1 MWKAW
6 LGLMKKFFFLSL
18 CASALCLAL
27 PMEAQTL
34 SLDSCR
40 AMALRNNKQLG
51 IARAKQ
57 QAAMNVRKSARTKY
71 LPHIDVAG
79 GWMLSSREISILND
93 EQKSKL
99 SNLGTNAVSSFD
111 GSQVSNLLTD
121 MVQRGVL
128 SPQEAQKYGQ
138 LISTASQP
146 LAEQFAALGNA
157 LGNDIKDAFRT
168 DTRSII
174 LGSVV
179 VNQPVFMGGAI
190 TAANRMADISEKMA
204 TTSIDASEQNVLYD
218 IDQTYW
224 LVVSLKQ
231 KQRLAESY
239 LNLVKKLDE
248 DVNKMIK
255 EGVATRADGL
265 KVDVKVNEAEM
276 TKTQVDN
283 GLSLARM
290 LLCQLCGIQISD
302 RVTLV
307 DETRDDI
314 AVASMNRYNKD
325 MAMES
330 RPELKLLNNAIELS
344 EQSTNIARATMLPQV
359 AITGGYMISNPNLF
373 NGYEKKFGGMWNIGI
388 MVRVP
393 VLDWG
398 DATYKVRAS
407 KIATNIARL
416 TLDEAREK
424 INLQV
429 NQCDYRLKEANKKL
443 ATAQKNIQR
452 AEENLRCANIGFKE
466 GVMDATEVMAAQ
478 TAWLQAKTQKID
490 AQIDVCLGEAA
501 MKKAIGM
508 R

>member
-1 MWKAW
+1 
-6 LGLMKKFFFLSL
+6 MKRFLAL
-18 CASALCLAL
+18 CASALCLVL
-27 PMEAQTL
+27 PLEAQTL

-79 GWMLSSREISILND
+79 GWMLSSREVSILNS
-93 EQKSKL
+93 EQKDKL
-99 SNLGTNAVSSFD
+99 SNLGTIAAGRID
-111 GSQVSNLLTD
+111 GSQVSDFLTQ
-121 MVQRGVL
+121 MVQKGVL
-128 SPQEAQKYGQ
+128 SPAEAQQYGQ
-138 LISTASQP
+138 LASNTTQQ
-146 LAEQFAALGNA
+146 LALFGNNLGEE
-157 LGNDIKDAFRT
+157 IKDAFRT

-174 LGSVV
+174 VGSVV
-179 VNQPVFMGGAI
+179 VNQPIFMGGAI

-204 TTSIDASEQNVLYD
+204 SVSVDASEQNVLYD
-218 IDQTYW
+218 IDNAYW

-231 KQRLAESY
+231 KQRLADSY
-239 LNLVKKLDE
+239 LKLVQKLDD
-248 DVNKMIK
+248 DVKKMIK

-302 RVTLV
+302 KVTLV

-314 AVASMNRYNKD
+314 IVSSNRYNKS
-325 MAMES
+325 MAMDN
-330 RPELKLLNNAIELS
+330 RPELKLLNNAVELS
-344 EQSTNIARATMLPQV
+344 EQTTNIARATMLPQV
-359 AITGGYMISNPNLF
+359 ALTGGYMISNPNLF
-373 NGYEKKFGGMWNIGI
+373 NGYEKKFGGMWNIGVL
-388 MVRVP
+388 VRIP

-424 INLQV
+424 IDLQV

>member
-1 MWKAW
+1 M
-6 LGLMKKFFFLSL
+6 
-18 CASALCLAL
+18 
-27 PMEAQTL
+27 
-34 SLDSCR
+34 
-40 AMALRNNKQLG
+40 AMRNNKQLG

-57 QAAMNVRKSARTKY
+57 QVAMNVRKSARTKY
-71 LPHIDVAG
+71 LPHIDLAG
-79 GWMLSSREISILND
+79 GWMLSSREVSLLNND
-93 EQKSKL
+93 QKNIL
-99 SNLGTNAVSSFD
+99 SNLGTTAAGSIDVS
-111 GSQVSNLLTD
+111 GVSDLLTS
-121 MVQRGVL
+121 MVMKGLL

-138 LISTASQP
+138 MAQGATQQ
-146 LAEQFAALGNA
+146 LANFGNSLGEN
-157 LGNDIKDAFRT
+157 IKDAFRT

-174 LGSVV
+174 VGSVV

-190 TAANRMADISEKMA
+190 TAANRMADINEQMA
-204 TTSIDASEQNVLYD
+204 AIQIDASEQNVLYD
-218 IDQTYW
+218 IDKAYW
-224 LVVSLKQ
+224 LVVSLRQ

-239 LNLVKKLDE
+239 LKLVTKLDE

-290 LLCQLCGIQISD
+290 LLCQLCGMPVSNNI
-302 RVTLV
+302 TLV
-307 DETRDDI
+307 DESRDD
-314 AVASMNRYNKD
+314 VTVVSNRYNKSL
-325 MAMES
+325 AMEN
-330 RPELKLLNNAIELS
+330 RPELKLLDNAVALS
-344 EQSTNIARATMLPQV
+344 EQSTKIARATMLPQV
-359 AITGGYMISNPNLF
+359 AVTGGYMISNPNLF
-373 NGYEKKFGGMWNIGI
+373 NGYEKKFGGMWNVGI

-393 VLDWG
+393 VFDWG

-407 KIATNIARL
+407 KIATTMARM
-416 TLDEAREK
+416 TLDEAREM
-424 INLQV
+424 IDLQV
-429 NQCDYRLKEANKKL
+429 NQCDYQLKEANKKL
-443 ATAQKNIQR
+443 VTAEKNIKR
-452 AEENLRCANIGFKE
+452 AEENLRCANLGFSE

>member
-1 MWKAW
+1 
-6 LGLMKKFFFLSL
+6 MKNFLVL
-18 CASALCLAL
+18 CASALCLVL
-27 PMEAQTL
+27 PLEAQTL

-40 AMALRNNKQLG
+40 AMAMRNNKQLG

-57 QAAMNVRKSARTKY
+57 QVAMNVRKSARTKY
-71 LPHIDVAG
+71 LPHIDLAG
-79 GWMLSSREISILND
+79 GWMLSSREVSLLNND
-93 EQKSKL
+93 QKNIL
-99 SNLGTNAVSSFD
+99 SNLGTTAAGSIDVS
-111 GSQVSNLLTD
+111 GVSDLLTS
-121 MVQRGVL
+121 MVMKGLL

-138 LISTASQP
+138 MAQGATQQLAS
-146 LAEQFAALGNA
+146 FGNSLGEN
-157 LGNDIKDAFRT
+157 IKDAFRT

-174 LGSVV
+174 VGSVV

-190 TAANRMADISEKMA
+190 TAANRMADINEQMA
-204 TTSIDASEQNVLYD
+204 AIQIDASEQNVLYD
-218 IDQTYW
+218 IDKAYW
-224 LVVSLKQ
+224 LVVSLRQ

-239 LNLVKKLDE
+239 LKLVTKLDE

-290 LLCQLCGIQISD
+290 LLCQLCGIPVSNNI
-302 RVTLV
+302 TLV
-307 DETRDDI
+307 DESRDD
-314 AVASMNRYNKD
+314 VTVVTNRYNKSL
-325 MAMES
+325 AMEN
-330 RPELKLLNNAIELS
+330 RPELKLLDNAVALS
-344 EQSTNIARATMLPQV
+344 EQSTKIARATMLPQV

-373 NGYEKKFGGMWNIGI
+373 NGYEKKFGGMWNVGI

-393 VLDWG
+393 VFDWG

-407 KIATNIARL
+407 KIATTMARM
-416 TLDEAREK
+416 TLDEAREM
-424 INLQV
+424 IDLQV
-429 NQCDYRLKEANKKL
+429 NQCDYQLKEANKKL
-443 ATAQKNIQR
+443 VTAEKNIKR
-452 AEENLRCANIGFKE
+452 AEENLRCANLGFSE

>member
-1 MWKAW
+1 M
-6 LGLMKKFFFLSL
+6 
-18 CASALCLAL
+18 
-27 PMEAQTL
+27 
-34 SLDSCR
+34 
-40 AMALRNNKQLG
+40 AMRNNKQLG

-57 QAAMNVRKSARTKY
+57 QVAMNVRKSARTKY
-71 LPHIDVAG
+71 LPHIDLAG
-79 GWMLSSREISILND
+79 GWMLSSREVSLLNND
-93 EQKSKL
+93 QKNIL
-99 SNLGTNAVSSFD
+99 SNLGTTAAGSIDVS
-111 GSQVSNLLTD
+111 GVSDLLTS
-121 MVQRGVL
+121 MVMKGLL

-138 LISTASQP
+138 MAQGATQQ
-146 LAEQFAALGNA
+146 LANFGNSLGEN
-157 LGNDIKDAFRT
+157 IKDAFRT

-174 LGSVV
+174 VGSVV

-190 TAANRMADISEKMA
+190 TAANRMADINEQMA
-204 TTSIDASEQNVLYD
+204 AIQIDASEQNVLYD
-218 IDQTYW
+218 IDKAYW
-224 LVVSLKQ
+224 LVVSLRQ

-239 LNLVKKLDE
+239 LKLVTKLDE

-290 LLCQLCGIQISD
+290 LLCQLCGIPVSNNI
-302 RVTLV
+302 TLV
-307 DETRDDI
+307 DESKDD
-314 AVASMNRYNKD
+314 VTVVSNRYNKSL
-325 MAMES
+325 AMEN
-330 RPELKLLNNAIELS
+330 RPELKLLDNAVALS
-344 EQSTNIARATMLPQV
+344 EQSTKIARATMLPQV
-359 AITGGYMISNPNLF
+359 AVTGGYMISNPNLF
-373 NGYEKKFGGMWNIGI
+373 NGYEKKFGGMWNVGI

-393 VLDWG
+393 VFDWG

-407 KIATNIARL
+407 KIATTMARM
-416 TLDEAREK
+416 TLDEAREM
-424 INLQV
+424 IDLQV
-429 NQCDYRLKEANKKL
+429 NQCDYQLKEANKKL
-443 ATAQKNIQR
+443 VTAEKNIKR
-452 AEENLRCANIGFKE
+452 AEENLRCANLGFSE

>member
-1 MWKAW
+1 
-6 LGLMKKFFFLSL
+6 MKRFLAF
-18 CASALCLAL
+18 CASALCLVL
-27 PMEAQTL
+27 PLEAQTL

-40 AMALRNNKQLG
+40 AMALRNNKQLS

-79 GWMLSSREISILND
+79 GWMLSSREISLLND
-93 EQKSKL
+93 EQKNKL
-99 SNLGTNAVSSFD
+99 SNLGTAAVGSVD
-111 GSQVSNLLTD
+111 VSQVSNIITS
-121 MVQRGVL
+121 MVQKGIL
-128 SPQEAQKYGQ
+128 SPAEAQQYGQ
-138 LISTASQP
+138 MVSGATQ
-146 LAEQFAALGNA
+146 QFAALGNS
-157 LGNDIKDAFRT
+157 LGEKIQDAFRT

-174 LGSVV
+174 VGSVV

-190 TAANRMADISEKMA
+190 TATNRMADISEKMA
-204 TTSIDASEQNVLYD
+204 STSIDASEQNVLYD

-359 AITGGYMISNPNLF
+359 ALTGGFHVSNPNLY
-373 NGYEKKFGGMWNIGI
+373 NGYEKKFGGIWTVGI

-452 AEENLRCANIGFKE
+452 AEENLRCANVGFKE

>member
-1 MWKAW
+1 
-6 LGLMKKFFFLSL
+6 MKNFLVL
-18 CASALCLAL
+18 CASALCLVL
-27 PMEAQTL
+27 PLEAQTL

-40 AMALRNNKQLG
+40 AMAMRNNKQLG
-51 IARAKQ
+51 IARAKRQ
-57 QAAMNVRKSARTKY
+57 VAMNVRKSARTKY
-71 LPHIDVAG
+71 LPHIDLAG
-79 GWMLSSREISILND
+79 GWMLSSREISLLNND
-93 EQKSKL
+93 QKNIL
-99 SNLGTNAVSSFD
+99 SNLGTTAAGSIDVS
-111 GSQVSNLLTD
+111 GVSDLLTS
-121 MVQRGVL
+121 MVMKGLL

-138 LISTASQP
+138 MAQGATQQ
-146 LAEQFAALGNA
+146 LANFGNSLGEN
-157 LGNDIKDAFRT
+157 IKDAFRT

-174 LGSVV
+174 VGSVV

-190 TAANRMADISEKMA
+190 TAANRMADINEQMA
-204 TTSIDASEQNVLYD
+204 AIQIDASEQNVLYD
-218 IDQTYW
+218 IDKAYW
-224 LVVSLKQ
+224 LVVSLRQ

-239 LNLVKKLDE
+239 LKLVTKLDE

-290 LLCQLCGIQISD
+290 LLCQLCGMPVSNNI
-302 RVTLV
+302 TLV
-307 DETRDDI
+307 DESRDD
-314 AVASMNRYNKD
+314 VTVVSNRYNKSL
-325 MAMES
+325 AMEN
-330 RPELKLLNNAIELS
+330 RPELKLLDNAVALS
-344 EQSTNIARATMLPQV
+344 EQSTKIARATMLPQV
-359 AITGGYMISNPNLF
+359 AVTGGYMISNPNLF
-373 NGYEKKFGGMWNIGI
+373 NGYEKKFGGMWNVGI

-393 VLDWG
+393 VFDWG

-407 KIATNIARL
+407 KIATTMARM
-416 TLDEAREK
+416 TLDEAREM
-424 INLQV
+424 IDLQV
-429 NQCDYRLKEANKKL
+429 NQCDYQLKEANKKL
-443 ATAQKNIQR
+443 VTAEKNIKR
-452 AEENLRCANIGFKE
+452 AEENLRCANLGFSE

>member
-1 MWKAW
+1 
-6 LGLMKKFFFLSL
+6 MKRFIAL
-18 CASALCLAL
+18 CASALCLVMPL
-27 PMEAQTL
+27 EAQTL

-57 QAAMNVRKSARTKY
+57 QAATNVRKSARTKY

-79 GWMLSSREISILND
+79 GWMLSSREVSLLNS
-93 EQKSKL
+93 EQKDKL
-99 SNLGTNAVSSFD
+99 SNLGTNAV
-111 GSQVSNLLTD
+111 GKLKVSQASDFLTE
-121 MVQRGVL
+121 MVQKGVL
-128 SPQEAQKYGQ
+128 SPAEAQHYGQ
-138 LISTASQP
+138 LISGATQP
-146 LAEQFAALGNA
+146 LTERLASFGNNLGEE
-157 LGNDIKDAFRT
+157 IKDAFRT
-168 DTRSII
+168 DTRSIFV
-174 LGSVV
+174 GSVV
-179 VNQPVFMGGAI
+179 LNQPIFMGGAI
-190 TAANRMADISEKMA
+190 TAANRMADISEQMA
-204 TTSIDASEQNVLYD
+204 AVSVDASEQDVLYD
-218 IDQTYW
+218 IDNAYW

-231 KQRLAESY
+231 KQRLADSY
-239 LNLVKKLDE
+239 LKLVQKLDD
-248 DVNKMIK
+248 DVKKMIK

-302 RVTLV
+302 KVTLV
-307 DETRDDI
+307 DETKDDL
-314 AVASMNRYNKD
+314 AVASLNRYNKSQ
-325 MAMES
+325 AMES
-330 RPELKLLNNAIELS
+330 RPELKLLNNAVELS
-344 EQSTNIARATMLPQV
+344 EQTTNLARATRLPQV
-359 AITGGYMISNPNLF
+359 ALTGGYTISNPNLF
-373 NGYEKKFGGMWNIGI
+373 NGFEKKFGGMWALGI

-398 DATYKVRAS
+398 DATYKIRAS

-424 INLQV
+424 IDLQV

-443 ATAQKNIQR
+443 VTAQKNIQR
-452 AEENLRCANIGFKE
+452 AEENLRCANVGFKE

-490 AQIDVCLGEAA
+490 AQIDVCLSEAA
-501 MKKAIGM
+501 MKKAIGV

>member
-1 MWKAW
+1 
-6 LGLMKKFFFLSL
+6 MKRFLAL
-18 CASALCLAL
+18 CASTLCFMLTAQ
-27 PMEAQTL
+27 AQTL

-79 GWMLSSREISILND
+79 GWMLSSREVSLLNND
-93 EQKSKL
+93 QKNTL
-99 SNLGTNAVSSFD
+99 STLGTNAIGSVDVSH
-111 GSQVSNLLTD
+111 VSNLLTS
-121 MVQRGVL
+121 MVQKGVL
-128 SPQEAQKYGQ
+128 SPAEAQQYGQ
-138 LISTASQP
+138 LLSGTTQQ
-146 LAEQFAALGNA
+146 LAAYGDALGEK
-157 LGNDIKDAFRT
+157 LQDAFRT

-174 LGSVV
+174 VGSIV
-179 VNQPVFMGGAI
+179 VNQPIFMGGAI

-204 TTSIDASEQNVLYD
+204 NVSIDASEQNVLYD
-218 IDQTYW
+218 IDQAYW

-239 LNLVKKLDE
+239 LKLVKKLDE

-290 LLCQLCGIQISD
+290 LLCQLCGIEISD

-307 DETRDDI
+307 DESKDDL
-314 AVASMNRYNKD
+314 VVMQMNRYNKD

-359 AITGGYMISNPNLF
+359 ALTGGFHVSNPNLY
-373 NGYEKKFGGMWNIGI
+373 NGYEKKFGGIWTVGI

-429 NQCDYRLKEANKKL
+429 NQCDYRLREANKKL
-443 ATAQKNIQR
+443 TTAQKNIQR
-452 AEENLRCANIGFKE
+452 AEENLRCANLGFKE

>member
-1 MWKAW
+1 
-6 LGLMKKFFFLSL
+6 MKRFFVLCAVALSL
-18 CASALCLAL
+18 IL
-27 PMEAQTL
+27 PLEAQTL

-57 QAAMNVRKSARTKY
+57 QVAMNVRKSARTKY

-79 GWMLSSREISILND
+79 GWMLSSREISILNND
-93 EQKSKL
+93 QKSLL
-99 SNLGTNAVSSFD
+99 SNIGTNAV
-111 GSQVSNLLTD
+111 GMVNPSQLTD
-121 MVQRGVL
+121 FLTQLVQKGL
-128 SPQEAQKYGQ
+128 ISPSEAQQFGQ
-138 LISTASQP
+138 MAQGVTQQLSAY
-146 LAEQFAALGNA
+146 GNA
-157 LGNDIKDAFRT
+157 LGENIKDAFRT

-174 LGSVV
+174 VGSVV

-190 TAANRMADISEKMA
+190 TAANRMADITEQMA
-204 TTSIDASEQNVLYD
+204 GIEIDASEQNVLYE
-218 IDQTYW
+218 IDKAYW
-224 LVVSLKQ
+224 LVVSLRQ

-239 LNLVKKLDE
+239 LKLIQKLDD
-248 DVNKMIK
+248 DVKKMIK

-290 LLCQLCGIQISD
+290 LLCQLCGIHAGD
-302 RVTLV
+302 NVTLV
-307 DETRDDI
+307 DEAKDD
-314 AVASMNRYNKD
+314 VSLVPMNKYDKALAN
-325 MAMES
+325 EH
-330 RPELKLLNNAIELS
+330 RPELKLLDNAVELS
-344 EQSTNIARATMLPQV
+344 EQTTKLTRAAMLPQV
-359 AITGGYMISNPNLF
+359 ALTGGYMISNPNLF
-373 NGYEKKFGGMWNIGI
+373 NGYEKKFGGMWNVGI

-393 VLDWG
+393 VFDWG
-398 DATYKVRAS
+398 DGTYKVRAS
-407 KIATNIARL
+407 KVATSIARL

-424 INLQV
+424 IDLQV

-443 ATAQKNIQR
+443 VTAQKNIQR
-452 AEENLRCANIGFKE
+452 AEENLRCANLGFSE

>member
-1 MWKAW
+1 M
-6 LGLMKKFFFLSL
+6 
-18 CASALCLAL
+18 
-27 PMEAQTL
+27 
-34 SLDSCR
+34 
-40 AMALRNNKQLG
+40 AMRNNKQLG

-57 QAAMNVRKSARTKY
+57 QVAMNVRKSARTKY
-71 LPHIDVAG
+71 LPHIDLAG
-79 GWMLSSREISILND
+79 GWMLSSREVSLLNND
-93 EQKSKL
+93 QKNIL
-99 SNLGTNAVSSFD
+99 SNLGTTAAGSIDVS
-111 GSQVSNLLTD
+111 GVSDLLTS
-121 MVQRGVL
+121 MVMKGLL

-138 LISTASQP
+138 MAQGATQQ
-146 LAEQFAALGNA
+146 LANFGNSLGEN
-157 LGNDIKDAFRT
+157 IKDAFRT

-174 LGSVV
+174 VGSVV

-190 TAANRMADISEKMA
+190 TAANRMADINEQMA
-204 TTSIDASEQNVLYD
+204 AIQIDASEQNVLYD
-218 IDQTYW
+218 IDKAYW
-224 LVVSLKQ
+224 LVVSLRQ

-239 LNLVKKLDE
+239 LKLVTKLDE

-290 LLCQLCGIQISD
+290 LLCQLCGIPVSNNI
-302 RVTLV
+302 TLV
-307 DETRDDI
+307 DESRDD
-314 AVASMNRYNKD
+314 VTVVTNRYNKSL
-325 MAMES
+325 AMEN
-330 RPELKLLNNAIELS
+330 RPELKLLDNAVALS
-344 EQSTNIARATMLPQV
+344 EQSTKIARATMLPQV
-359 AITGGYMISNPNLF
+359 AVTGGYMISNPNLF
-373 NGYEKKFGGMWNIGI
+373 NGYEKKFGGMWNVGI

-393 VLDWG
+393 VFDWG

-407 KIATNIARL
+407 KIATTMARM
-416 TLDEAREK
+416 TLDEAREM
-424 INLQV
+424 IDLQV
-429 NQCDYRLKEANKKL
+429 NQCDYQLKEANKKL
-443 ATAQKNIQR
+443 VTAEKNIKR
-452 AEENLRCANIGFKE
+452 AEENLRCANLGFSE

>member
-1 MWKAW
+1 
-6 LGLMKKFFFLSL
+6 MKKFLVL
-18 CASALCLAL
+18 CASALCLVL
-27 PMEAQTL
+27 PLEAQTL

-40 AMALRNNKQLG
+40 AMAMRNNKQLG

-57 QAAMNVRKSARTKY
+57 QVAMNVRKSARTKY
-71 LPHIDVAG
+71 LPHIDLAG
-79 GWMLSSREISILND
+79 GWMLSSREVSLLNND
-93 EQKSKL
+93 QKNIL
-99 SNLGTNAVSSFD
+99 SNLGTTAAGSIDVS
-111 GSQVSNLLTD
+111 GVSDLLTS
-121 MVQRGVL
+121 MVMKGLL

-138 LISTASQP
+138 MAQGATQQ
-146 LAEQFAALGNA
+146 LANFGNSLGEN
-157 LGNDIKDAFRT
+157 IKDAFRT

-174 LGSVV
+174 VGSVV

-190 TAANRMADISEKMA
+190 TAANRMADINEQMA
-204 TTSIDASEQNVLYD
+204 AIQIDASEQNVLYD
-218 IDQTYW
+218 IDKAYW
-224 LVVSLKQ
+224 LVVSLRQ

-239 LNLVKKLDE
+239 LKLVTKLDE

-290 LLCQLCGIQISD
+290 LLCQLCGMPVSNNI
-302 RVTLV
+302 TLV
-307 DETRDDI
+307 DESRDD
-314 AVASMNRYNKD
+314 VTVVSNRYNKSL
-325 MAMES
+325 AMEN
-330 RPELKLLNNAIELS
+330 RPELKLLDNAVALS
-344 EQSTNIARATMLPQV
+344 EQSTKIARATMLPQV
-359 AITGGYMISNPNLF
+359 AVTGGYMISNPNLF
-373 NGYEKKFGGMWNIGI
+373 NGYEKKFGGMWNVGI

-393 VLDWG
+393 VFDWG

-407 KIATNIARL
+407 KIATTMARM
-416 TLDEAREK
+416 TLDEAREM
-424 INLQV
+424 IDLQV
-429 NQCDYRLKEANKKL
+429 NQCDYQLKEANKKL
-443 ATAQKNIQR
+443 VTAEKNIKR
-452 AEENLRCANIGFKE
+452 AEENLRCANLGFSE

>member
-1 MWKAW
+1 
-6 LGLMKKFFFLSL
+6 
-18 CASALCLAL
+18 
-27 PMEAQTL
+27 
-34 SLDSCR
+34 
-40 AMALRNNKQLG
+40 
-51 IARAKQ
+51 
-57 QAAMNVRKSARTKY
+57 
-71 LPHIDVAG
+71 
-79 GWMLSSREISILND
+79 
-93 EQKSKL
+93 
-99 SNLGTNAVSSFD
+99 
-111 GSQVSNLLTD
+111 
-121 MVQRGVL
+121 
-128 SPQEAQKYGQ
+128 
-138 LISTASQP
+138 
-146 LAEQFAALGNA
+146 
-157 LGNDIKDAFRT
+157 
-168 DTRSII
+168 
-174 LGSVV
+174 
-179 VNQPVFMGGAI
+179 MGGAI

-204 TTSIDASEQNVLYD
+204 NTSIDASEQNVLYD
-218 IDQTYW
+218 IDQAYW

-330 RPELKLLNNAIELS
+330 RPELKLLNNAVELS
-344 EQSTNIARATMLPQV
+344 EQTTNIARATMLPQV

-429 NQCDYRLKEANKKL
+429 NQCDYRLREANKKL
-443 ATAQKNIQR
+443 TTAQKNIQR

>member
-1 MWKAW
+1 
-6 LGLMKKFFFLSL
+6 MKRFLAF
-18 CASALCLAL
+18 CASALCLVL
-27 PMEAQTL
+27 PLEAQTL

-57 QAAMNVRKSARTKY
+57 QVAMNVRKSARTKY

-79 GWMLSSREISILND
+79 GWMLSSREVSLLND
-93 EQKSKL
+93 DQKNKL
-99 SNLGTNAVSSFD
+99 SNLGTNAVGSMD
-111 GSQVSNLLTD
+111 VSQVSNFLTE
-121 MVQRGVL
+121 MVQKGVL
-128 SPQEAQKYGQ
+128 SPAEAQKFGQ
-138 LISTASQP
+138 LASGATQQ
-146 LAEQFAALGNA
+146 LAAYGNA
-157 LGNDIKDAFRT
+157 LGEKIKDAFRT

-174 LGSVV
+174 AGSVM

-190 TAANRMADISEKMA
+190 KAANRMADIGEQMA
-204 TTSIDASEQNVLYD
+204 TISVDASEQNVLYD
-218 IDQTYW
+218 IDNAYW

-231 KQRLAESY
+231 KQRLADSY
-239 LNLVKKLDE
+239 LKLVQKLDDDVKK
-248 DVNKMIK
+248 MIS

-290 LLCQLCGIQISD
+290 LLCQLCGININD
-302 RVTLV
+302 KVTLV
-307 DETRDDI
+307 DEAKDELI
-314 AVASMNRYNKD
+314 VVPMNKYSKG
-325 MAMES
+325 MAMDN
-330 RPELKLLNNAIELS
+330 RPELKLLNSAVSLS
-344 EQSTNIARATMLPQV
+344 EQTTTIMRATMLPQV
-359 AITGGYMISNPNLF
+359 ALTGGYMISNPNLY
-373 NGYEKKFGGMWNIGI
+373 NGYEKKFGGMWTVGLL
-388 MVRVP
+388 VRIP

-424 INLQV
+424 IDLQV

-443 ATAQKNIQR
+443 VTAQKNIQR
-452 AEENLRCANIGFKE
+452 AEENLRCANVGFKE

-501 MKKAIGM
+501 MKKAIGV

>member
-1 MWKAW
+1 
-6 LGLMKKFFFLSL
+6 
-18 CASALCLAL
+18 
-27 PMEAQTL
+27 
-34 SLDSCR
+34 
-40 AMALRNNKQLG
+40 
-51 IARAKQ
+51 
-57 QAAMNVRKSARTKY
+57 MNVRKSARTKY

-79 GWMLSSREISILND
+79 GWMLSSREISLLND
-93 EQKSKL
+93 NQKNVL
-99 SNLGTNAVSSFD
+99 SNLGTSAVGVVD
-111 GSQVSNLLTD
+111 PSQLTGMLTS
-121 MVQRGVL
+121 MVQKGL
-128 SPQEAQKYGQ
+128 ISPTEAQQYGQ
-138 LISTASQP
+138 MIQGATQQ
-146 LAEQFAALGNA
+146 LATYGNA
-157 LGNDIKDAFRT
+157 LGENIKEAFRT
-168 DTRSII
+168 DTHSII
-174 LGSVV
+174 AGSVM

-190 TAANRMADISEKMA
+190 MAANRMADITEQMA
-204 TTSIDASEQNVLYD
+204 AVEIDASEQNVLYD
-218 IDQTYW
+218 IDKAYW

-239 LNLVKKLDE
+239 LKLVQKLDE

-290 LLCQLCGIQISD
+290 LLCQLCGIPVSNN
-302 RVTLV
+302 VTLI
-307 DETRDDI
+307 DEAKDDI
-314 AVASMNRYNKD
+314 MVVANKYNKS
-325 MAMES
+325 MAEEN
-330 RPELKLLNNAIELS
+330 RPELKLLDSAVSLS
-344 EQSTNIARATMLPQV
+344 EQTTKIARATMLPQV
-359 AITGGYMISNPNLF
+359 ALTGGYMISNPNVF
-373 NGYEKKFGGMWNIGI
+373 NGYEKKFGGMWTLGLL
-388 MVRVP
+388 VRVP
-393 VLDWG
+393 VFDWG

-407 KIATNIARL
+407 KIATNIARM

-424 INLQV
+424 IDLQV

-443 ATAQKNIQR
+443 VTAQKNIKR
-452 AEENLRCANIGFKE
+452 AEENLRCANLGFSE

>member
-1 MWKAW
+1 M
-6 LGLMKKFFFLSL
+6 
-18 CASALCLAL
+18 
-27 PMEAQTL
+27 
-34 SLDSCR
+34 
-40 AMALRNNKQLG
+40 AMRNNKQLG

-57 QAAMNVRKSARTKY
+57 QVAMNVRKSARTKY
-71 LPHIDVAG
+71 LPHIDLAG
-79 GWMLSSREISILND
+79 GWMLSSREVSLLNND
-93 EQKSKL
+93 QKNIL
-99 SNLGTNAVSSFD
+99 SNLGTTAAGSIDVS
-111 GSQVSNLLTD
+111 GVSDLLTS
-121 MVQRGVL
+121 MVMKGLL

-138 LISTASQP
+138 MAQGATQQ
-146 LAEQFAALGNA
+146 LANFGNSLGEN
-157 LGNDIKDAFRT
+157 IKDAFRT

-174 LGSVV
+174 VGSVV

-190 TAANRMADISEKMA
+190 TAANRMADINEQMA
-204 TTSIDASEQNVLYD
+204 AIQIDASEQNVLYD
-218 IDQTYW
+218 IDKAYW
-224 LVVSLKQ
+224 LVVSLRQ

-239 LNLVKKLDE
+239 LKLVTKLDE

-290 LLCQLCGIQISD
+290 LLCQLCGIPVSNNI
-302 RVTLV
+302 TLV
-307 DETRDDI
+307 DESRDDVTVI
-314 AVASMNRYNKD
+314 TNRYNKSL
-325 MAMES
+325 AMEN
-330 RPELKLLNNAIELS
+330 RPELKLLDNAVALS
-344 EQSTNIARATMLPQV
+344 EQSTKIARATMLPQV
-359 AITGGYMISNPNLF
+359 AVTGGYMISNPNLF
-373 NGYEKKFGGMWNIGI
+373 NGYEKKFGGMWNVGI

-393 VLDWG
+393 VFDWG

-407 KIATNIARL
+407 KIATTMARM
-416 TLDEAREK
+416 TLDEAREM
-424 INLQV
+424 IDLQV
-429 NQCDYRLKEANKKL
+429 NQCDYQLKEANKKL
-443 ATAQKNIQR
+443 VTAEKNIKR
-452 AEENLRCANIGFKE
+452 AEENLRCANLGFSE

>member
-1 MWKAW
+1 
-6 LGLMKKFFFLSL
+6 MKRFIAL
-18 CASALCLAL
+18 CASALCLVL
-27 PMEAQTL
+27 PLEAQTL

-79 GWMLSSREISILND
+79 GWMLSSREVSILNS
-93 EQKSKL
+93 EQKDKL
-99 SNLGTNAVSSFD
+99 SNLGTIAAGKID
-111 GSQVSNLLTD
+111 GSQVSDFLMQ
-121 MVQRGVL
+121 MVQKGVL
-128 SPQEAQKYGQ
+128 SPAEAQQYGQ
-138 LISTASQP
+138 LAANTTQQ
-146 LAEQFAALGNA
+146 LAAFGNNLGEE
-157 LGNDIKDAFRT
+157 IKDAFRT

-174 LGSVV
+174 VGSVV

-204 TTSIDASEQNVLYD
+204 NTSIDASEQNVLYD
-218 IDQTYW
+218 IDNAYW

-231 KQRLAESY
+231 KQRLADSY
-239 LNLVKKLDE
+239 LKLVQKLDE

-302 RVTLV
+302 KVTLV

-330 RPELKLLNNAIELS
+330 RPELKLLNNAVELS
-344 EQSTNIARATMLPQV
+344 EQTTKIARATMLPQV
-359 AITGGYMISNPNLF
+359 ALTGGYLISNPNLF

-424 INLQV
+424 IDLQV

-443 ATAQKNIQR
+443 VTAQKNIQR

>member
-1 MWKAW
+1 M
-6 LGLMKKFFFLSL
+6 
-18 CASALCLAL
+18 
-27 PMEAQTL
+27 
-34 SLDSCR
+34 
-40 AMALRNNKQLG
+40 AMRNNKQLG

-57 QAAMNVRKSARTKY
+57 QVAMNVRKSARTKY
-71 LPHIDVAG
+71 LPHIDLAG
-79 GWMLSSREISILND
+79 GWMLSSREISLLNND
-93 EQKSKL
+93 QKNIL
-99 SNLGTNAVSSFD
+99 SNLGTTAAGSIDVS
-111 GSQVSNLLTD
+111 GVSDLLTS
-121 MVQRGVL
+121 MVMKGLL

-138 LISTASQP
+138 MAQGATQQ
-146 LAEQFAALGNA
+146 LANFGNSLGEN
-157 LGNDIKDAFRT
+157 IKDAFRT

-174 LGSVV
+174 VGSVV

-190 TAANRMADISEKMA
+190 TAANRMADINEQMA
-204 TTSIDASEQNVLYD
+204 AIQIDASEQNVLYD
-218 IDQTYW
+218 IDKAYW
-224 LVVSLKQ
+224 LVVSLRQ

-239 LNLVKKLDE
+239 LKLVTKLDE

-290 LLCQLCGIQISD
+290 LLCQLCGIPVSNNI
-302 RVTLV
+302 TLV
-307 DETRDDI
+307 DESRDD
-314 AVASMNRYNKD
+314 VTVVSNRYNKSL
-325 MAMES
+325 AMEN
-330 RPELKLLNNAIELS
+330 RPELKLLDNAVALS
-344 EQSTNIARATMLPQV
+344 EQSTKIARATMLPQV
-359 AITGGYMISNPNLF
+359 AVTGGYMISNPNLF
-373 NGYEKKFGGMWNIGI
+373 NGYEKKFGGMWNVGI

-393 VLDWG
+393 VFDWG

-407 KIATNIARL
+407 KIATTMARM
-416 TLDEAREK
+416 TLDEAREM
-424 INLQV
+424 IDLQV
-429 NQCDYRLKEANKKL
+429 NQCDYQLKEANKKL
-443 ATAQKNIQR
+443 VTAEKNIKR
-452 AEENLRCANIGFKE
+452 AEENLRCANLGFSE

>member
-1 MWKAW
+1 M
-6 LGLMKKFFFLSL
+6 
-18 CASALCLAL
+18 
-27 PMEAQTL
+27 
-34 SLDSCR
+34 
-40 AMALRNNKQLG
+40 AMRNNKQLG

-57 QAAMNVRKSARTKY
+57 QVAMNVRKSARTKY
-71 LPHIDVAG
+71 LPHIDLAG
-79 GWMLSSREISILND
+79 GWMLSSREVSLLNND
-93 EQKSKL
+93 QKNIL
-99 SNLGTNAVSSFD
+99 SNLGTTAAGSIDVS
-111 GSQVSNLLTD
+111 GVSDLLTS
-121 MVQRGVL
+121 MVMKGLL

-138 LISTASQP
+138 MAQGATQQ
-146 LAEQFAALGNA
+146 LANFGNSLGEN
-157 LGNDIKDAFRT
+157 IKDAFRT

-174 LGSVV
+174 VGSVV

-190 TAANRMADISEKMA
+190 TAANRMADINEQMA
-204 TTSIDASEQNVLYD
+204 AIQIDASEQNVLYD
-218 IDQTYW
+218 IDKAYW
-224 LVVSLKQ
+224 LVVSLRQ

-239 LNLVKKLDE
+239 LKLVTKLDE

-290 LLCQLCGIQISD
+290 LLCQLCGIPVSNNI
-302 RVTLV
+302 TLV
-307 DETRDDI
+307 DESRDD
-314 AVASMNRYNKD
+314 VTVVSNRYNKSL
-325 MAMES
+325 AMEN
-330 RPELKLLNNAIELS
+330 RPELKLLDNAVALS
-344 EQSTNIARATMLPQV
+344 EQSTKIARATMLPQV
-359 AITGGYMISNPNLF
+359 AVTGGYMISNPNLF
-373 NGYEKKFGGMWNIGI
+373 NGYEKKFGGMWNVGI

-393 VLDWG
+393 VFDWG

-407 KIATNIARL
+407 KIATTMARM
-416 TLDEAREK
+416 TLDEAREM
-424 INLQV
+424 IDLQV
-429 NQCDYRLKEANKKL
+429 NQCDYQLKEANKKL
-443 ATAQKNIQR
+443 VTAEKNIKR
-452 AEENLRCANIGFKE
+452 AEENLRCANLGFSE

>member
-1 MWKAW
+1 
-6 LGLMKKFFFLSL
+6 
-18 CASALCLAL
+18 
-27 PMEAQTL
+27 
-34 SLDSCR
+34 
-40 AMALRNNKQLG
+40 
-51 IARAKQ
+51 
-57 QAAMNVRKSARTKY
+57 
-71 LPHIDVAG
+71 
-79 GWMLSSREISILND
+79 MLSSREVSLLND
-93 EQKSKL
+93 DQKNAL
-99 SNLGTNAVSSFD
+99 SNLGTNSVGSIDVSHA
-111 GSQVSNLLTD
+111 SNLITS
-121 MVQRGVL
+121 MAQKGII
-128 SPQEAQKYGQ
+128 SPQEAQQYGQ
-138 LISTASQP
+138 LLSKTSQD
-146 LAEQFAALGNA
+146 FAAFGNSI
-157 LGNDIKDAFRT
+157 GEKIKDAFRT

-174 LGSVV
+174 MGSVV

-204 TTSIDASEQNVLYD
+204 SVNIDASEQNVLYD
-218 IDQTYW
+218 IDQAYW

-231 KQRLAESY
+231 KQRLADSY
-239 LNLVKKLDE
+239 LKLVQKLDE
-248 DVNKMIK
+248 DVNRMIK

-302 RVTLV
+302 KVTLV
-307 DETRDDI
+307 DETKDDLV
-314 AVASMNRYNKD
+314 VASMNRYNKSQ
-325 MAMES
+325 AMES
-330 RPELKLLNNAIELS
+330 RPELKLLNNAVELS
-344 EQSTNIARATMLPQV
+344 EQTTTIARATRLPQV
-359 AITGGYMISNPNLF
+359 ALTGGYMISNPNLY
-373 NGYEKKFGGMWNIGI
+373 NGFEKKFGGMWTVGVL
-388 MVRVP
+388 VRVP

-398 DATYKVRAS
+398 DATYKIRAS

-424 INLQV
+424 IDLQV

-490 AQIDVCLGEAA
+490 AQIDVRLGEAA
-501 MKKAIGM
+501 MKKAVGM

>member
-1 MWKAW
+1 M
-6 LGLMKKFFFLSL
+6 
-18 CASALCLAL
+18 L
-27 PMEAQTL
+27 PLEAQTL

-57 QAAMNVRKSARTKY
+57 QVAMNVRKSARTKY

-79 GWMLSSREISILND
+79 GWMLSSREISILNND
-93 EQKSKL
+93 QKALL
-99 SNLGTNAVSSFD
+99 SNIGTNAIGMVNP
-111 GSQVSNLLTD
+111 SQLTD
-121 MVQRGVL
+121 FLTQLVQKGMI
-128 SPQEAQKYGQ
+128 SPSEAQQFGQ
-138 LISTASQP
+138 MAQGATQQ
-146 LAEQFAALGNA
+146 LAAYGNA
-157 LGNDIKDAFRT
+157 LGENVKDAFRT

-174 LGSVV
+174 VGSVV

-190 TAANRMADISEKMA
+190 TAANRMADIAEQMA
-204 TTSIDASEQNVLYD
+204 GVEIDASEQSVLYE
-218 IDQTYW
+218 IDKAYW
-224 LVVSLKQ
+224 LVVSLRQ

-239 LNLVKKLDE
+239 LKLVQKLDD
-248 DVNKMIK
+248 DVKKMIK

-290 LLCQLCGIQISD
+290 LLCQLCGIHVGD
-302 RVTLV
+302 NVTLI
-307 DETRDDI
+307 DEAKDD
-314 AVASMNRYNKD
+314 VSMVPMNKYD
-325 MAMES
+325 KSLANEN
-330 RPELKLLNNAIELS
+330 RPELKLLGNAVELS
-344 EQSTNIARATMLPQV
+344 EQTTRLTRAAMLPQV
-359 AITGGYMISNPNLF
+359 ALTGGYMISNPNLF
-373 NGYEKKFGGMWNIGI
+373 NGYEKKFGGMWNVGI

-393 VLDWG
+393 VFDWG
-398 DATYKVRAS
+398 DGTYKVRAS
-407 KIATNIARL
+407 KVATSIARL

-424 INLQV
+424 IDLQV
-429 NQCDYRLKEANKKL
+429 NQCDYQLKEANKKL
-443 ATAQKNIQR
+443 VTAQKNIQR
-452 AEENLRCANIGFKE
+452 AEENLRCANLGFSE

-501 MKKAIGM
+501 MKKAVGM

>member
-1 MWKAW
+1 
-6 LGLMKKFFFLSL
+6 MKRFLAF
-18 CASALCLAL
+18 CASALCLVL
-27 PMEAQTL
+27 PLEAQTL

-40 AMALRNNKQLG
+40 AMALRNNKQLS

-79 GWMLSSREISILND
+79 GWMLSSREISLLND
-93 EQKSKL
+93 EQKNKL
-99 SNLGTNAVSSFD
+99 SNLGTAAVGSVD
-111 GSQVSNLLTD
+111 VSQVSNIITS
-121 MVQRGVL
+121 MVQKGIL
-128 SPQEAQKYGQ
+128 SPAEAQQYGQ
-138 LISTASQP
+138 MVSGATQ
-146 LAEQFAALGNA
+146 QFAALGNS
-157 LGNDIKDAFRT
+157 LGEKIQDAFRT

-174 LGSVV
+174 VGSVV

-204 TTSIDASEQNVLYD
+204 SVNIDASEQNVLYD
-218 IDQTYW
+218 IDQAYW

-231 KQRLAESY
+231 KQRLADSY

-290 LLCQLCGIQISD
+290 LLCQLCGIQIND
-302 RVTLV
+302 KVTLV
-307 DETRDDI
+307 DEMRDDI
-314 AVASMNRYNKD
+314 AVAPAGRYNKQ

-330 RPELKLLNNAIELS
+330 RPELKLLNNAVELS
-344 EQSTNIARATMLPQV
+344 EQTTTIARATMLPQV
-359 AITGGYMISNPNLF
+359 ALTGGFHVSNPNLY
-373 NGYEKKFGGMWNIGI
+373 NGFEKKFGGIWTVGI

-398 DATYKVRAS
+398 GATYKVRAS

-424 INLQV
+424 IDLQV

-443 ATAQKNIQR
+443 VTAQKNIQR
-452 AEENLRCANIGFKE
+452 AEENLRCANVGFKE

-501 MKKAIGM
+501 MKKAIGV

>member
-1 MWKAW
+1 
-6 LGLMKKFFFLSL
+6 MKRFLAF
-18 CASALCLAL
+18 CASALCLVL
-27 PMEAQTL
+27 PLEAQTL

-40 AMALRNNKQLG
+40 AMALRSNKQLS
-51 IARAKQ
+51 IARGKQ

-79 GWMLSSREISILND
+79 GWMLSSREISLLND
-93 EQKSKL
+93 EQKNKL
-99 SNLGTNAVSSFD
+99 SNLGTAAV
-111 GSQVSNLLTD
+111 GSVDVSHVSNIITS
-121 MVQRGVL
+121 MVQKGIL
-128 SPQEAQKYGQ
+128 SPAEAQQYGQ
-138 LISTASQP
+138 MVSGATQ
-146 LAEQFAALGNA
+146 QFAALGNS
-157 LGNDIKDAFRT
+157 LGEKIQDAFRT

-174 LGSVV
+174 VGSVV

-204 TTSIDASEQNVLYD
+204 SVNIDASEQNVLYD
-218 IDQTYW
+218 IDQAYW

-231 KQRLAESY
+231 KQRLADSY

-290 LLCQLCGIQISD
+290 LLCQLCGIQIND
-302 RVTLV
+302 KVTLV

-314 AVASMNRYNKD
+314 AVAPAGRYNKQ

-330 RPELKLLNNAIELS
+330 RPELKLLNNAVELS
-344 EQSTNIARATMLPQV
+344 EQTTTIARATMLPQV
-359 AITGGYMISNPNLF
+359 ALTGGFHVSNPNLY
-373 NGYEKKFGGMWNIGI
+373 NGFEKKFGGIWTVGI

-398 DATYKVRAS
+398 GATYKVRAS

-424 INLQV
+424 IDLQV

-443 ATAQKNIQR
+443 VTAQKNIQR
-452 AEENLRCANIGFKE
+452 AEENLRCANVGFKE

-501 MKKAIGM
+501 MKKAIGV

>member
-1 MWKAW
+1 MP
-6 LGLMKKFFFLSL
+6 L
-18 CASALCLAL
+18 
-27 PMEAQTL
+27 EAQTL

-57 QAAMNVRKSARTKY
+57 QAAMNVRKSARTQY

-79 GWMLSSREISILND
+79 GWMLSSREVSLLNS
-93 EQKSKL
+93 EQKDKL
-99 SNLGTNAVSSFD
+99 SNLGTIAAGKVD
-111 GSQVSNLLTD
+111 ASQVSDFLTQ
-121 MVQRGVL
+121 MVQKGLL
-128 SPQEAQKYGQ
+128 SPTEAQQYGQ
-138 LISTASQP
+138 LATNTTQQ
-146 LAEQFAALGNA
+146 LAAFGNNLGEE
-157 LGNDIKDAFRT
+157 IKDAFRT

-174 LGSVV
+174 VGSVV

-190 TAANRMADISEKMA
+190 TAANRMADISEQMA
-204 TTSIDASEQNVLYD
+204 AVSVDASEQDVLYD
-218 IDQTYW
+218 IDNAYW

-231 KQRLAESY
+231 KQRLADSY
-239 LNLVKKLDE
+239 LKLVQKLDD
-248 DVNKMIK
+248 DVKKMIK

-290 LLCQLCGIQISD
+290 LLCQLCGIQIND
-302 RVTLV
+302 KVTLV
-307 DETRDDI
+307 DETKDDL
-314 AVASMNRYNKD
+314 AVASLNRYNKNQ
-325 MAMES
+325 AMES
-330 RPELKLLNNAIELS
+330 RPELKLLNNAVELS
-344 EQSTNIARATMLPQV
+344 EQTTNLARATRLPQV
-359 AITGGYMISNPNLF
+359 ALTGGYTISNPNLF
-373 NGYEKKFGGMWNIGI
+373 NGFEKKFGGMWALGI

-398 DATYKVRAS
+398 DATYKIRAS

-424 INLQV
+424 IDLQV

-443 ATAQKNIQR
+443 VTAQKNIQR
-452 AEENLRCANIGFKE
+452 AEENLRCANVGFKE

-490 AQIDVCLGEAA
+490 AQIDVCLSEAA
-501 MKKAIGM
+501 MKKAIGV

>member
-1 MWKAW
+1 
-6 LGLMKKFFFLSL
+6 MKNFLVL
-18 CASALCLAL
+18 CASALCLVL
-27 PMEAQTL
+27 PLEAQTL

-40 AMALRNNKQLG
+40 AMAMRNNKQLG

-57 QAAMNVRKSARTKY
+57 QVAMNVRKSARTKY
-71 LPHIDVAG
+71 LPHIDLAG
-79 GWMLSSREISILND
+79 GWMLSSREVSLLNND
-93 EQKSKL
+93 QKNIL
-99 SNLGTNAVSSFD
+99 SNLGTTAAGSIDVS
-111 GSQVSNLLTD
+111 GVSDLLTS
-121 MVQRGVL
+121 MVMKGLL

-138 LISTASQP
+138 MAQGATQQ
-146 LAEQFAALGNA
+146 LANFGNSLGEN
-157 LGNDIKDAFRT
+157 IKDAFRT

-174 LGSVV
+174 VGSVV

-190 TAANRMADISEKMA
+190 TAANRMADINEQMA
-204 TTSIDASEQNVLYD
+204 AIQIDASEQNVLYD
-218 IDQTYW
+218 IDKAYW
-224 LVVSLKQ
+224 LVVSLRQ

-239 LNLVKKLDE
+239 LKLVTKLDE

-290 LLCQLCGIQISD
+290 LLCQLCGIPVSNNI
-302 RVTLV
+302 TLV
-307 DETRDDI
+307 DESRDD
-314 AVASMNRYNKD
+314 VTVVSNRYNKSL
-325 MAMES
+325 AMEN
-330 RPELKLLNNAIELS
+330 RPELKLLDNAVALS
-344 EQSTNIARATMLPQV
+344 EQSTKIARATMLPQV
-359 AITGGYMISNPNLF
+359 AVTGGYMISNPNLF
-373 NGYEKKFGGMWNIGI
+373 NGYEKKFGGMWNVGI

-393 VLDWG
+393 VFDWG

-407 KIATNIARL
+407 KIATTMARM
-416 TLDEAREK
+416 TLEEAREM
-424 INLQV
+424 IDLQV
-429 NQCDYRLKEANKKL
+429 NQCDYQLKEANKKL
-443 ATAQKNIQR
+443 VTAEKNIKR
-452 AEENLRCANIGFKE
+452 AEENLRCANLGFSE